1 MGPKTYEGP
10 ANPGLHRVGQQL
22 ETELR
27 KRRVKGTDEKDL
39 VKNDHEDSARSSGV
53 TGTPWPIAPVFIRR
67 NTTMARPGD
76 SDVTPVSAEFPFNHR
91 RLGSISRPGASRDRG
106 RQEIRAGARGGRVRL
121 PILVAA
127 GGSASTRPG
136 FESARE
142 DRAPPIH
149 RATPCPARPPDRSP
163 DCRRWQEAHL
173 GSRKSDPWRLDR
185 ATAKASR
192 LPCI

>member
-1 MGPKTYEGP
+1 
-10 ANPGLHRVGQQL
+10 
-22 ETELR
+22 
-27 KRRVKGTDEKDL
+27 VKGTDEKDL

-127 GGSASTRPG
+127 GGYASTRP
-136 FESARE
+136 
-142 DRAPPIH
+142 
-149 RATPCPARPPDRSP
+149 
-163 DCRRWQEAHL
+163 Q
-173 GSRKSDPWRLDR
+173 
-185 ATAKASR
+185 
-192 LPCI
+192 

>member
-1 MGPKTYEGP
+1 MK
-10 ANPGLHRVGQQL
+10 ARDNPGLHRVGQQL
-22 ETELR
+22 GTELR
-27 KRRVKGTDEKDL
+27 KKRVKGTDEKDL

-53 TGTPWPIAPVFIRR
+53 TGTRGRLHRFSSGTIPLWGDPVTAMLRR
-67 NTTMARPGD
+67 FRR
-76 SDVTPVSAEFPFNHR
+76 VPVNHR
-91 RLGSISRPGASRDRG
+91 RSGSNSRPEATRNRG
-106 RQEIRAGARGGRVRL
+106 RHEIRAGANGGRVRV

-142 DRAPPIH
+142 DRLPPTD
-149 RATPCPARPPDRSP
+149 RPTPCAARLPDRSP

-185 ATAKASR
+185 AAAKACR
-192 LPCI
+192 LPCT

>member
-1 MGPKTYEGP
+1 MK
-10 ANPGLHRVGQQL
+10 ARDNPGLHRVGQQL
-22 ETELR
+22 GTELR
-27 KRRVKGTDEKDL
+27 KKRVKGTDEKDL

-76 SDVTPVSAEFPFNHR
+76 SDVTPVSAEFLLTTAVQVRFR
-91 RLGSISRPGASRDRG
+91 VLEQPGTVDRH
-106 RQEIRAGARGGRVRL
+106 EIRAGANGGRVRV

-142 DRAPPIH
+142 DRLPPTD
-149 RATPCPARPPDRSP
+149 RPTPCAARLPDRSP

-185 ATAKASR
+185 AAAKACR
-192 LPCI
+192 LPCT